1 MIKTSA
7 HIAQEIY
14 KTTLTSAS
22 GNTLISDEPLDKG
35 GQDLGFSP
43 KELLTAALAAC
54 TTITL
59 RMYANHKQW
68 DLKEINIKVELD
80 WDKDNHKTTI
90 IRSLDLTGNLDDEQ
104 RKRLLQIANSCPV
117 HKILTNPIEINT
129 TIEK

>member
-14 KTTLTSAS
+14 KTTLTSVS